1 MKRVLLAFAWV
12 GLLIGLAVP
21 MFVLLFGPW
30 TLTMWLIGVTYALAG
45 LFWFALCSVL
55 VQTLDRIESAQRQIE
70 ALHHEVKKL
79 RA

>member
-55 VQTLDRIESAQRQIE
+55 VQTLDRIE
-70 ALHHEVKKL
+70 ALHYEIKKL

>member
-30 TLTMWLIGVTYALAG
+30 TLTMWAIGVTYALAG

-55 VQTLDRIESAQRQIE
+55 VQTLDRIE
-70 ALHHEVKKL
+70 ALHYEIKKL

>member
-55 VQTLDRIESAQRQIE
+55 VQTLDRIE
-70 ALHHEVKKL
+70 ALHYEIKKL
-79 RA
+79 LQ